1 MPTTT
6 VPSDHGASDHGA
18 SDHGASGHGA
28 SGHGSGL
35 AAVFEPRRVALVG
48 ASDRPG
54 SVGRLLWDNLAG
66 FPGEVLPVCRAATVG
81 GKAAYADLRDVPGQV
96 DLAVIATPAATV
108 PGIIGAA
115 ADKGVRAAVVLSAGF
130 AETGDEGARLQADAV
145 AAARAGGMRLVGP
158 NCFGVQ
164 NADLPLNAS
173 IAAGTPRGGGG
184 VTIVTQS
191 GSYGMAVHALGQ
203 DEGLRVAK
211 VFAAGNKADITDAEL
226 LGYLRQDPDT
236 RVICLLLESVTD
248 ARRFFTEA
256 RQTTPRKP
264 VIAVVGGRTGA
275 GQRAA
280 VSHTAAL
287 GTDDAILDAA
297 LRQAGVVRVRTG
309 LQALDGARALAS
321 QPVPRGPRI
330 AVVTNSG
337 GTGVEL
343 TDLLA
348 DEGLAVPELSGPLQ
362 DELRA
367 LLPEY
372 GSARNPVDMTP
383 AWRLFTTVYPA
394 AIEMLARSGEV
405 DAVVP
410 VLLQRSA
417 SPEVAAAVRDAVGRL
432 RADGV
437 PVPVYV
443 CWVASREADQHAE
456 VLREAGVPCF
466 AWPERTA
473 RAVGTAVRCGE
484 RMGQNGPVA
493 GTAGRADGPGAGL
506 PVKGDV
512 PGAGLPVRGDVPGAG
527 APADH
532 PPPGRFAVIGRRPPR
547 PTPRGE
553 LPAHGLVG
561 AVAARELLVG
571 AGIPVIETIRCRSAE
586 TAVAA
591 AGRVGYPVVA
601 KVDHPEL
608 THKSDVGGV
617 RLGLADEAA
626 VREAVAGLLGLAE
639 GAGVLL
645 QRQHEGAELLVGGLR
660 DPEFGPV
667 VMAGLGG
674 VLVETWRD
682 VQLAVAPV
690 SEAEAV
696 ALLRSLRGAAIFGG
710 LRGHPAID
718 LGPVAAVIV
727 RVGELLADHP
737 QISELDL
744 NPVLATETGCVAVDW
759 RIQIG

>member
-1 MPTTT
+1 MLSASGPGHGA
-6 VPSDHGASDHGA
+6 SGHGASDHGA
-18 SDHGASGHGA
+18 SDHG
-28 SGHGSGL
+28 SGL
-35 AAVFEPRRVALVG
+35 AAVFAPRRIALVG

-54 SVGRLLWDNLAG
+54 SVGRLLWDNLAD
-66 FPGEVLPVCRAATVG
+66 FPGEVLPVCPAATVG
-81 GKAAYADLRDVPGQV
+81 GETAYADLRDVPGQV

-130 AETGDEGARLQADAV
+130 AETGDVGAKLQADAV
-145 AAARAGGMRLVGP
+145 AAARAGGVRLVGP

-226 LGYLRQDPDT
+226 LGYLREDPET
-236 RVICLLLESVTD
+236 RVICLLLESITD

-256 RQTTPRKP
+256 RQTTPHKP

-287 GTDDAILDAA
+287 GTDDAIRDAA

-348 DEGLAVPELSGPLQ
+348 DEGLTIPELSGRLQ
-362 DELRA
+362 DELRT
-367 LLPEY
+367 LLPQY

-432 RADGV
+432 RADEV

-443 CWVASREADQHAE
+443 CWVAPRDADQHADL
-456 VLREAGVPCF
+456 LRDAGVPCF

-473 RAVGTAVRCGE
+473 RAAGTAVRCGE
-484 RMGQNGPVA
+484 PMEQG
-493 GTAGRADGPGAGL
+493 GPGAG
-506 PVKGDV
+506 PAVEPDV
-512 PGAGLPVRGDVPGAG
+512 PGAGAPVRGDVPGAG
-527 APADH
+527 ARADH
-532 PPPGRFAVIGRRPPR
+532 RPPERLAVIRRSPR
-547 PTPRGE
+547 PAPRGE
-553 LPAHGLVG
+553 LPAHGLVD
-561 AVAARELLVG
+561 AQVARELLVS
-571 AGIPVIETIRCRSAE
+571 AGIPVITTVRCRSAE

-617 RLGLADEAA
+617 RLGLDDEAA
-626 VREAVAGLLGLAE
+626 VRAAVADLLGLAE

-645 QRQHEGAELLVGGLR
+645 QRQHEGFELLVGGLR

-674 VLVETWRD
+674 VLVEAWRD
-682 VQLAVAPV
+682 VQMAVAPV
-690 SEAEAV
+690 GEADAV
-696 ALLRSLRGAAIFGG
+696 ALLRSLRGAAIFNG
-710 LRGHPAID
+710 LRGSPPVD
-718 LGPVAAVIV
+718 LAPVADVIV
-727 RVGELLADHP
+727 RISDLMVGNPNIA
-737 QISELDL
+737 ELDL
-744 NPVLATETGCVAVDW
+744 NPVLAGVTGCVAVDW
-759 RIQIG
+759 RVVTG

>member
-1 MPTTT
+1 MLSESGPG
-6 VPSDHGASDHGA
+6 HGASD
-18 SDHGASGHGA
+18 HGA

-66 FPGEVLPVCRAATVG
+66 FPGEVLPVCPAATVG
-81 GKAAYADLRDVPGQV
+81 GKTAYADLRAVPGEV

-115 ADKGVRAAVVLSAGF
+115 ARKGVRAAVVLSAGF
-130 AETGDEGARLQADAV
+130 AETGDEGAKLQADAV
-145 AAARAGGMRLVGP
+145 AAARAGGVRLVGP

-191 GSYGMAVHALGQ
+191 GSYGMAVHALGR

-236 RVICLLLESVTD
+236 RVICLLLESITD

-256 RQTTPRKP
+256 RQTTPHKP
-264 VIAVVGGRTGA
+264 VIAVVGGRTGE

-287 GTDDAILDAA
+287 GTDDAIRDAA

-321 QPVPRGPRI
+321 QPIPRGPRI

-348 DEGLAVPELSGPLQ
+348 DEGLAVPELSGQLQ
-362 DELRA
+362 AKLRE

-443 CWVASREADQHAE
+443 CWVAPRDADQHAE
-456 VLREAGVPCF
+456 VLQEAGVPCF

-473 RAVGTAVRCGE
+473 RAVGTAVRCGG
-484 RMGQNGPVA
+484 RMRQSVQDA
-493 GTAGRADGPGAGL
+493 ATAGRAA
-506 PVKGDV
+506 V
-512 PGAGLPVRGDVPGAG
+512 PHTEEPVRDGVPA
-527 APADH
+527 AAARADH
-532 PPPGRFAVIGRRPPR
+532 RPPERYAVIRRSPRSAPPW
-547 PTPRGE
+547 E
-553 LPAHGLVG
+553 LPAHGLVD
-561 AVAARELLVG
+561 AQVARELLVS
-571 AGIPVIETIRCRSAE
+571 AGIPVIKTVRCRSAE

-608 THKSDVGGV
+608 IHKSDVGGV
-617 RLGLADEAA
+617 RLGLDDEAA
-626 VREAVAGLLGLAE
+626 VRAAVADLLGLAE

-645 QRQHEGAELLVGGLR
+645 QRQHEGFELLVGGLR
-660 DPEFGPV
+660 DREFGPV

-674 VLVETWRD
+674 VLVEAWRD
-682 VQLAVAPV
+682 VQMAVAPV
-690 SEAEAV
+690 GEPEAV

-710 LRGHPAID
+710 LRGSPPVD
-718 LGPVAAVIV
+718 LGPVADVIV
-727 RVGELLADHP
+727 RISDLMVGKPGIA
-737 QISELDL
+737 ELDL
-744 NPVLATETGCVAVDW
+744 NPVRAGATGCVAVDW
-759 RIQIG
+759 RVVTG

>member
-1 MPTTT
+1 MLNASGPG
-6 VPSDHGASDHGA
+6 HGG
-18 SDHGASGHGA
+18 SGHGA
-28 SGHGSGL
+28 SEHGAGGHGSGL

-66 FPGEVLPVCRAATVG
+66 FPGEVLPVCPAATVG
-81 GKAAYADLRDVPGQV
+81 GQAAYADLRDVPGEV

-145 AAARAGGMRLVGP
+145 AAARAGGVRLVGP

-236 RVICLLLESVTD
+236 RVICLLLESITD
-248 ARRFFTEA
+248 ARGFFTEA
-256 RQTTPRKP
+256 RQTTPHKP

-309 LQALDGARALAS
+309 LQVLDVARALAS
-321 QPVPRGPRI
+321 QPVPRGPRV
-330 AVVTNSG
+330 AVITNSG

-417 SPEVAAAVRDAVGRL
+417 SPEVAAAVRDAVARL

-443 CWVASREADQHAE
+443 CWVAPREADQHADL
-456 VLREAGVPCF
+456 LREAGVPCF

-473 RAVGTAVRCGE
+473 RAVGTAARCGE
-484 RMGQNGPVA
+484 RIGR
-493 GTAGRADGPGAGL
+493 AGRVPGRREGDVPGAGL

-532 PPPGRFAVIGRRPPR
+532 PPPGRFAVIRRRPPR
-547 PTPRGE
+547 PAPRGE

-626 VREAVAGLLGLAE
+626 VREAVADLLGLAE

-645 QRQHEGAELLVGGLR
+645 QRQHEGVELLVGGLR

-690 SEAEAV
+690 DEAEAV
-696 ALLRSLRGAAIFGG
+696 GLLRSLRGAAIFGG

-744 NPVLATETGCVAVDW
+744 NPVLATGTGCVAVDW

>member
-1 MPTTT
+1 M
-6 VPSDHGASDHGA
+6 
-18 SDHGASGHGA
+18 
-28 SGHGSGL
+28 
-35 AAVFEPRRVALVG
+35 FEPRRVALVG

-66 FPGEVLPVCRAATVG
+66 FPGEVLPVCPAATVG
-81 GKAAYADLRDVPGQV
+81 GQAAYADLRDVPGQV

-145 AAARAGGMRLVGP
+145 AAARAGGVRLVGP

-256 RQTTPRKP
+256 RQTTPHKP

-321 QPVPRGPRI
+321 QPVPRGPRV

-417 SPEVAAAVRDAVGRL
+417 SPEVAAAVRDAVAQAAGGWGAGAGVRL
-432 RADGV
+432 LGGAAGGGPARGGAAGGGGALLRVAGADGQGGRDRRPVRRTGWGRACRV
-437 PVPVYV
+437 P
-443 CWVASREADQHAE
+443 
-456 VLREAGVPCF
+456 
-466 AWPERTA
+466 
-473 RAVGTAVRCGE
+473 
-484 RMGQNGPVA
+484 
-493 GTAGRADGPGAGL
+493 GTAGRAACRAPGHRC
-506 PVKGDV
+506 
-512 PGAGLPVRGDVPGAG
+512 GAACRAAA
-527 APADH
+527 APAVTT
-532 PPPGRFAVIGRRPPR
+532 GR
-547 PTPRGE
+547 
-553 LPAHGLVG
+553 L
-561 AVAARELLVG
+561 
-571 AGIPVIETIRCRSAE
+571 S
-586 TAVAA
+586 
-591 AGRVGYPVVA
+591 
-601 KVDHPEL
+601 
-608 THKSDVGGV
+608 
-617 RLGLADEAA
+617 
-626 VREAVAGLLGLAE
+626 
-639 GAGVLL
+639 
-645 QRQHEGAELLVGGLR
+645 GLR
-660 DPEFGPV
+660 
-667 VMAGLGG
+667 
-674 VLVETWRD
+674 
-682 VQLAVAPV
+682 
-690 SEAEAV
+690 
-696 ALLRSLRGAAIFGG
+696 
-710 LRGHPAID
+710 
-718 LGPVAAVIV
+718 
-727 RVGELLADHP
+727 
-737 QISELDL
+737 
-744 NPVLATETGCVAVDW
+744 
-759 RIQIG
+759 